1 LLERSLA
8 LERYYGD
15 QKITLT
21 RDEKMDWL
29 DLADSIRCSNDQ
41 TSWLELK
48 SYSNRQKRSTPIGGL
63 VGSATFEGN
72 LMPFLDLLVLG
83 ELIHVGKNVVKGDGW
98 YKIV

>member
-1 LLERSLA
+1 M
-8 LERYYGD
+8 
-15 QKITLT
+15 T

-29 DLADSIRCSNDQ
+29 DLADSIRCRHDQ